1 MSEKINYLTPV
12 GRMVTG
18 DLFKP
23 NTTNMDG
30 SPLLV
35 KSGPQKG
42 QPGQQFVCGLAFP
55 KTDPAFYEWY
65 CKHIDAPARK
75 AWPQW
80 FNGPINQNDANYKL
94 GPIGQPQCTHPAM
107 SLKIRDGDGIDGVG
121 KPNNLKEGYAGHWVL
136 VASSSFAPGVYY
148 VGQYPPQHKGITDP
162 NLVRRGWY
170 YRMGGT
176 IESNNN
182 PQKPGLYVNLNMV
195 DLCAQGQEIVSG
207 PDAATVFGGAPVN
220 LPAGAIALPAGG
232 FPPAASGGAP
242 GAPLAPVAPGTPMAP
257 QAPTSPPGTAGSVP
271 AVPGSVAP
279 VAPGAPAAPGAP
291 VYVQPNPAAMAVPGA
306 AMPPMPAA
314 PVAPAAP
321 MATPFPPAGW
331 QAHPTAPGYYWMG
344 TEVLTE
350 ADLRARFPAAPAT
363 PVAPAAPVVPAAPV
377 APAGPVMTAK
387 AAGASYE
394 SFIANGWTPDTMRA
408 QGYLV

>member
-30 SPLLV
+30 TPLVV
-35 KSGPQKG
+35 KSGPNKG
-42 QPGQQFVCGLAFP
+42 QPSQQFVCGLAFA
-55 KTDPAFYEWY
+55 KNDPAFYEWY

-80 FNGPINQNDANYKL
+80 FNGPINNNDANYKL

-121 KPNNLKEGYAGHWVL
+121 KPNSAKEGYAGHWVL

-162 NLVRRGWY
+162 NLVRRGWF

-195 DLCAQGQEIVSG
+195 DLCATGQEIVSG
-207 PDAATVFGGAPVN
+207 PDAATVFGGAPVA
-220 LPAGAIALPAGG
+220 LPAGAQALPTGG
-232 FPPAASGGAP
+232 FPAAAGNG
-242 GAPLAPVAPGTPMAP
+242 VPGTPTAP
-257 QAPTSPPGTAGSVP
+257 QAPTSPGGAGSVP
-271 AVPGSVAP
+271 PAAGGVPTMPGTPATPGVPPTSTPAVPGGP
-279 VAPGAPAAPGAP
+279 P
-291 VYVQPNPAAMAVPGA
+291 VYVAPNPAAMAVPGA
-306 AMPPMPAA
+306 ALPGLPAA
-314 PVAPAAP
+314 AVAPPVAAA
-321 MATPFPPAGW
+321 FPPAGW
-331 QAHPTAPGYYWMG
+331 QAHPTAAGYYHNG
-344 TEVLTE
+344 VEAITG
-350 ADLRARFPAAPAT
+350 ADLRARFPAAPA
-363 PVAPAAPVVPAAPV
+363 VPAVPAAPV
-377 APAGPVMTAK
+377 APVVPPVAAAPVMTAK
-387 AAGASYE
+387 AAGATYE
-394 SFIANGWTPDTMRA
+394 QFVANGWTLERMRA
-408 QGYLV
+408 DGYVV

>member
-12 GRMVTG
+12 GRAVTG

-30 SPLLV
+30 TPLVV
-35 KSGPQKG
+35 KSGANKG
-42 QPGQQFVCGLAFP
+42 QPSQQYVWGLAFP
-55 KTDPAFYEWY
+55 KTDGAFYEWY
-65 CKHIDAPARK
+65 CKFIDAPARK

-121 KPNNLKEGYAGHWVL
+121 KPNSAKEGYAGHWVL

-148 VGQYPPQHKGITDP
+148 VGQYPPQHKAITDP
-162 NLVRRGWY
+162 NIPRRGY
-170 YRMGGT
+170 FYRMGGT

-195 DLCAQGQEIVSG
+195 DLCFGGQEIVSG
-207 PDAATVFGGAPVN
+207 PDAATVFGAAPAIAM
-220 LPAGAIALPAGG
+220 PAGATALPMA
-232 FPPAASGGAP
+232 PAAGAPMAPGGAP
-242 GAPLAPVAPGTPMAP
+242 GAPLAPVAPGAPMAP
-257 QAPTSPPGTAGSVP
+257 QAPISPPATAGF
-271 AVPGSVAP
+271 VPGAGAPGVPGAP
-279 VAPGAPAAPGAP
+279 VAPAAPGAP
-291 VYVQPNPAAMAVPGA
+291 VYVTPNPAAMAVPGA
-306 AMPPMPAA
+306 AMPPLPGAPVA
-314 PVAPAAP
+314 PVAPAAW
-321 MATPFPPAGW
+321 PPAGW
-331 QAHPTAPGYYWMG
+331 QPHPTAPGYFWMG
-344 TEVLTE
+344 QEVLTE
-350 ADLRARFPAAPAT
+350 ADLRARFAT
-363 PVAPAAPVVPAAPV
+363 PAAPVAPVAPV

-387 AAGASYE
+387 AAGATYE
-394 SFIANGWTPDTMRA
+394 SFITNGWTPEAMRA